1 MPILLELMQIMAGSS
16 DSWQAFRD
24 QMPVAERLVYLDHA
38 AVAPLSGPARQA
50 VLDWSQQA
58 TEQGDV
64 CWPQWEQRVEEV
76 RSLAARLVGAQPA
89 EIGLVPNTTT
99 GIGLVAEGFPWQAGD
114 NVLAPANEFPSNQ
127 YPWMNLAERGVQTRR
142 LPVEDGR
149 LDPDRILAACDERT
163 RMISVSWVG
172 YATGWRVDVKSL
184 VEKAHQRGIYVF
196 LDAIQALGV
205 FPLDVRDWG
214 VDFFAADGHKWM
226 LGPEGAGLL
235 YVRLEHLAL
244 LRPLCVGWN
253 SVVQAHDF
261 SRCALDL
268 RPAASRY
275 EGGSSNMVGITALGA
290 SLELLAS
297 LGLSA
302 NASPVADRILQLT
315 DFAAERLERIGAQI
329 RSPRDDGHRSGIL
342 SFELP
347 GADPAAVRR
356 QCLSQGIVLSVR
368 HGWIRISP
376 HAYNNE
382 HDLERLVDVLR
393 AC

>member
-1 MPILLELMQIMAGSS
+1 MAGSS
-16 DSWQAFRD
+16 DCWQAFRD

-196 LDAIQALGV
+196 LDAIQGLGV

>member
-1 MPILLELMQIMAGSS
+1 MAGSS
-16 DSWQAFRD
+16 DPWQAFRD

-50 VLDWSQQA
+50 VLDWTQQA